1 MLNKRTNILFDEV
14 TWQMLQE
21 VSTAKNTSVG
31 QLVRL
36 AVKDVYFS
44 QNKSNKRQ
52 KLLADIDQL
61 NKKIVTKDIN
71 YQDLIKHGRRF

>member
-21 VSTAKNTSVG
+21 VSTARSTSVG

-52 KLLADIDQL
+52 KILADIDQL
-61 NKKIVTKDIN
+61 NKKVIAKDIN
-71 YQDLIKHGRRF
+71 YQHLIKHGRRF